1 MGLNVLTAGPNAG
14 KTSVI
19 RELSARGYRT
29 APEGARIV
37 LDQAISDGKDVKEWR
52 EEQPQDFQDS
62 VINADLRVQR
72 NLPDDET
79 VFMDRSV
86 ADNMAYD
93 RLTDRS
99 VPDDL
104 HKHCKYKYDTVF
116 LLEQIDYEQDYARTE
131 DEKMA
136 QDIHDELRS
145 VYKDLGYTVIE
156 VDLMPVDRRADFIER
171 VVRQGPPAIH

>member
-1 MGLNVLTAGPNAG
+1 MGWHVITAGPSAG

-37 LDQAISDGKDVKEWR
+37 LDQAVSEGVDVKEWR
-52 EEQPQDFQDS
+52 TEHPQEYQDE
-62 VINADLRVQR
+62 VIDTDLRIQR
-72 NLPDDET
+72 NIPTDET

-86 ADNMAYD
+86 ADNIAYA
-93 RLTDRS
+93 RLTDREI
-99 VPDDL
+99 PDGL
-104 HKHCKYKYDTVF
+104 SEYAGEYDTVF
-116 LLEQIDYEQDYARTE
+116 LLEQIPFEDDYARTE

-136 QDIHDELRS
+136 QEVHEELRA
-145 VYKDLGYTVIE
+145 VYEELGYTVID
-156 VDLMPVDRRADFIER
+156 VDLMPVDRRVDYIEH